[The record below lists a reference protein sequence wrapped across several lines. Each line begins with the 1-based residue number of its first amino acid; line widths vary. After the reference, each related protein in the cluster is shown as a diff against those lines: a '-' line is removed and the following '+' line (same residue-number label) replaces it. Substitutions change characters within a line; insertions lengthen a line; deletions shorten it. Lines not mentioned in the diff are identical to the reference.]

1 MNKTDLL
8 EIRKRFKK
16 EGNSLSRMGCF
27 IVSSEEEGIRDSKV
41 TQFLLLEDK
50 EQHKYLEI
58 AAKALSSGHGS
69 LTQDTEGSEELR
81 KLLGG
86 IVSSKMENEE
96 LMNVL
101 TDEIRRHYDYH
112 GNYAL
117 IIFLDDYDV
126 PVKTS
131 DKRSLDE
138 SEEVYSY
145 MLCCIC
151 PIRPSGAGLAYY
163 PEEET
168 VVRCMDIM
176 QAIQKPA
183 AAFVYPSF
191 EERSSDIDHIFC
203 NSKEKEGQAL
213 LVDLFGCEP
222 YVEEKKPPKQTA
234 PAVMQQPVLTEAAN
248 PVMAD
253 DDGADYVP
261 ASISIEAEM
270 SQDGIEMSQ
279 GGMQMAADDMQISA
293 DGMQMAPAQNPDQVI
308 DGISVQQGNGEMQ
321 QRPSASGYV
330 ADPEE
335 GALTKPSDLFQGEE
349 EDTEIPEPKAGEVIP
364 VGMKQFEIK
373 NIDGKDCFVIPT
385 GFVNIQDII
394 RLLKQQM

>member
-27 IVSSEEEGIRDSKV
+27 ILSSEEEQIRESKV

-58 AAKALSSGHGS
+58 ASRALAAGKGT
-69 LTQDTEGSEELR
+69 LTQDADADPELTR
-81 KLLGG
+81 LLAG
-86 IVSSKMENEE
+86 IISSRMENTE
-96 LMNVL
+96 LMEVL
-101 TDEIRRHYDYH
+101 AQEIRNHYTMQ

-151 PIRPSGAGLAYY
+151 PIRPSAVGLGYY
-163 PEEET
+163 PGEQDM
-168 VVRCMDIM
+168 VRCMDIV
-176 QAIQKPA
+176 QALQKPA

-191 EERSSDIDHIFC
+191 EDRSTDIDHIFC
-203 NSKEKEGQAL
+203 NAREKEGQAL
-213 LVDLFGCEP
+213 MVDLFGCEP
-222 YVEEKKPPKQTA
+222 YVEEKKPPKPATAAMAPEVSTAAQMTQAGSDELQTTPENVVLEDSQVPWDEEDA
-234 PAVMQQPVLTEAAN
+234 QAGNTQGSGMQAVADPADTAAETQQAN
-248 PVMAD
+248 PVHST
-253 DDGADYVP
+253 GYVP
-261 ASISIEAEM
+261 
-270 SQDGIEMSQ
+270 
-279 GGMQMAADDMQISA
+279 
-293 DGMQMAPAQNPDQVI
+293 
-308 DGISVQQGNGEMQ
+308 
-321 QRPSASGYV
+321 
-330 ADPEE
+330 DPED
-335 GALTKPSDLFQGEE
+335 LTKPSDLKDSETDEE
-349 EDTEIPEPKAGEVIP
+349 TDGGLPQAGEVIP

-385 GFVNIQDII
+385 GFVNIEDII
-394 RLLKQQM
+394 RLLREGK